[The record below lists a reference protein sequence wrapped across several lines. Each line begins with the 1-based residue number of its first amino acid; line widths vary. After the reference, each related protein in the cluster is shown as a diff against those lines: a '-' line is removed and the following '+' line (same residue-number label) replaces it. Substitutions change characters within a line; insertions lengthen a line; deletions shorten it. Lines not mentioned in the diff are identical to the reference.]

1 MGIKHFK
8 FQPNEF
14 VLVMK
19 NGKLVNQGLGLSFF
33 CNTLNTGMSV
43 VPTVSH
49 DTSFAF
55 DDVITSDFQRINV
68 QGDISYIIR
77 DYEKVAEMIDFSYIN
92 KADYENKK
100 NEAKQ
105 VMGKRITN
113 LAKTAV
119 VRFVSEKDIK
129 SVIRSQEQLASYL
142 ADAMSG
148 NTVIEELGLEVVTV
162 SILAV
167 SPQPETKKALEAS
180 TREEILQQQDDAI
193 YKRRNAAIEN
203 ERIVKENEL
212 NTEIKVAE
220 KQREKDEKAIAAKMS
235 IQEKNAKAEMQ
246 KLTDDAKYN
255 EEKWMICRKG
265 DEEAHVT
272 KMARNQNA
280 VEEAEVATKADR
292 VRAEAQAYADE
303 IILKAMS
310 TVDKDVL
317 LAILMSGMDSKT
329 MIAKAFN
336 SIAENT
342 DKIGNLNI
350 SPELLESLTTS
361 VGAGKH

>member
-1 MGIKHFK
+1 M
-8 FQPNEF
+8 
-14 VLVMK
+14 
-19 NGKLVNQGLGLSFF
+19 
-33 CNTLNTGMSV
+33 
-43 VPTVSH
+43 
-49 DTSFAF
+49 
-55 DDVITSDFQRINV
+55 
-68 QGDISYIIR
+68 
-77 DYEKVAEMIDFSYIN
+77 
-92 KADYENKK
+92 
-100 NEAKQ
+100 
-105 VMGKRITN
+105 
-113 LAKTAV
+113 
-119 VRFVSEKDIK
+119 
-129 SVIRSQEQLASYL
+129 
-142 ADAMSG
+142 
-148 NTVIEELGLEVVTV
+148 
-162 SILAV
+162 
-167 SPQPETKKALEAS
+167 EAS